1 MRFSKAN
8 FLEPMGFEAAIPDE
22 RAAMPDCPDEWS
34 DAELLTRIGCGDEAA
49 WDRMFERH
57 GRTVYRFALRSTGS
71 PDAADEVVQEV
82 FLALIRNTSGFDP
95 RRGALRS
102 YLFGAARN
110 QIARRARL
118 GPVLEE
124 PPEAVE
130 AGTPLAEMEAAERL
144 ATVRQAVA
152 TLPETY
158 REAVILCDLEELS
171 YDEAAA
177 ALEVPVGTVRSRLSR
192 GRALLERKLALA
204 PALQQER
211 R

>member
-1 MRFSKAN
+1 
-8 FLEPMGFEAAIPDE
+8 LEPMGADGAIPGE
-22 RAAMPDCPDEWS
+22 RAAMPDAVDDWSGDKWS
-34 DAELLTRIGCGDEAA
+34 DAELLARIGRGDEAA
-49 WDRMFERH
+49 WDRLFERH
-57 GRTVYRFALRSTGS
+57 GRVLYRFALRSTGS
-71 PDAADEVVQEV
+71 SDAADEVVQEV
-82 FLALIRNTSGFDP
+82 FLALIQNSGGFDP
-95 RRGALRS
+95 QRGALRS

-130 AGTPLAEMEAAERL
+130 SETPLAGMEAAERL
-144 ATVRQAVA
+144 ATVRRAVEA
-152 TLPETY
+152 LPETY

-171 YDEAAA
+171 YDQAAT
-177 ALEVPVGTVRSRLSR
+177 ALDVPVGTVRSRLNR

-204 PALQQER
+204 PALQEER